1 MDAIY
6 KIWINLWMPLSWPFT
21 VAIFLLMV
29 ADLSTY
35 YWNQGKDHRQF
46 TGLMTGL
53 GILGTFFGVV
63 VGLQDFDP
71 TNIGA
76 SIGPL
81 LDGMKVSFVTSVA
94 GLCAAIMTEIIQKA
108 YPTLCAK
115 SGDPVA
121 DSLSRYMIAFGEL
134 MTDAKKA
141 NQSVA
146 DNVAGMRTEMR
157 DESVK
162 VRQSL
167 EEALDKLSK
176 GATEEIIK
184 ALEDVIKDFNRNLTE
199 QFGENFKQLNAA
211 CLKLVEWQAT
221 YKDSV
226 DSAAAAVKSA
236 QLAIDGSKEQLEAA
250 VPLKERFYQI
260 VQETGVSIKSLA
272 LLNDRLE
279 SLSGTQKQVL
289 DSFSIAI
296 ADVQNKAVSLESAV
310 NQAVTSVAAEQTKVI
325 NGFATLA
332 ENAEKGRGKIEQ
344 MLGEHARGHKL
355 VSENI
360 EEVVNRLGN
369 SNNEL
374 QGHLGRALKE
384 LESSLTSLTRDF
396 GSAYSKYLELMR
408 TLVARGQ

>member
-1 MDAIY
+1 MA
-6 KIWINLWMPLSWPFT
+6 
-21 VAIFLLMV
+21 V
-29 ADLSTY
+29 DLGTY
-35 YWNQGKDHRQF
+35 YWKQGRDHRQF

-94 GLCAAIMTEIIQKA
+94 GLCAAIVTEVIQKA

-115 SGDPVA
+115 TGDPIA

-134 MTDAKKA
+134 IVDAKKA
-141 NQSVA
+141 NHSVA
-146 DNVAGMRTEMR
+146 ENVAGMRTEIR
-157 DESVK
+157 DESAK

-167 EEALDKLSK
+167 EEALEKLSK

-184 ALEDVIKDFNRNLTE
+184 ALEDVIKDFNENLTK

-211 CLKLVEWQAT
+211 CIKLVEWQGA
-221 YKDSV
+221 YKDAV
-226 DSAAAAVKSA
+226 ESATDAVVSA
-236 QLAIDGSKEQLEAA
+236 QVAINSSKEQLEAA
-250 VPLKERFYQI
+250 VPLKERFYKIIQD
-260 VQETGVSIKSLA
+260 TGTSVKSLA

-279 SLSGTQKQVL
+279 ALSGTQEQVL
-289 DSFSIAI
+289 DHFTVAI
-296 ADVQNKAVSLESAV
+296 NDVRSKAALMETAV
-310 NQAVTSVAAEQTKVI
+310 KQAATSVAAEQKGVI
-325 NGFATLA
+325 SEFATLA
-332 ENAEKGRGKIEQ
+332 EAAMKGREKVEQ
-344 MLGEHARGHKL
+344 MLVEHARGHKI

-360 EEVVNRLGN
+360 DEVVKKLGN
-369 SNNEL
+369 GNSEL
-374 QGHLGRALKE
+374 QGHLGKALKE

-408 TLVARGQ
+408 SLVARGQ

>member
-1 MDAIY
+1 MDALF
-6 KIWINLWMPLSWPFT
+6 KIWINLWTPLSWPFT
-21 VAIFLLMV
+21 VAILILMV
-29 ADLSTY
+29 VDLFTY
-35 YWNQGKDHRQF
+35 YRKQGRDHRQF

-53 GILGTFFGVV
+53 GILGTFFGMV

-71 TNIGA
+71 TNIAA

-94 GLCAAIMTEIIQKA
+94 GLCAAIVTEIIQKA

-115 SGDPVA
+115 TGDPVA
-121 DSLSRYMIAFGEL
+121 DSLSRYMVAFGDL
-134 MTDAKKA
+134 ITDAKRA

-146 DNVAGMRTEMR
+146 ENVAGMRTEMR
-157 DESVK
+157 DESAK

-167 EEALDKLSK
+167 EEALEKLSK

-211 CLKLVEWQAT
+211 CLKLVEWQAA
-221 YKDSV
+221 YKDAV
-226 DSAAAAVKSA
+226 ESATAAVRSA
-236 QLAIDGSKEQLEAA
+236 QVAIDGSKEQLEAA

-260 VQETGVSIKSLA
+260 VHETGVSVKSLA

-289 DSFSIAI
+289 EGFTVAI
-296 ADVQNKAVSLESAV
+296 DDVRSKAVSMESAV
-310 NQAVTSVAAEQTKVI
+310 KQAVTSIAAEQKGVI

-332 ENAEKGRGKIEQ
+332 ETAEKGRGQIEQ

-355 VSENI
+355 VSDNI
-360 EEVVNRLGN
+360 EEVVKKLGN
-369 SNNEL
+369 GNSEL
-374 QGHLGRALKE
+374 QGHLGKALKE